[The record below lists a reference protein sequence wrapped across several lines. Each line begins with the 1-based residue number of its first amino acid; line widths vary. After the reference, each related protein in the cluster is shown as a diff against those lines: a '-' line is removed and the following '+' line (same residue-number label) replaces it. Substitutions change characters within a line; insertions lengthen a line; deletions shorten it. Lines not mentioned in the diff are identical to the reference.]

1 MKTTLFND
9 DLDAWLRKELH
20 WCEVEYRKTPKTHS
34 MKKTGNFFSGGV
46 IITGYVRRNWFV

>member
-34 MKKTGNFFSGGV
+34 MKKTGIFFSGGV